1 MKTPSISIDQRV
13 IEDFI
18 SESGK
23 WQAMGSFH
31 LKFENWDIFKR
42 NRPKVVKGFGGW
54 LRIKNLPLD
63 YWCRK
68 TFEVIGNYFGGL
80 EDIATET
87 LNLINCSEAHI
98 QAKQI
103 LCSFMPTTYTNY
115 FNRGNDFLS
124 FGDIELMVPPSITK
138 GRLAA
143 KDFTNP
149 IIK

>member
-87 LNLINCSEAHI
+87 LNLITVVRLTFRPNKSYVVSCPPPI
-98 QAKQI
+98 QI
-103 LCSFMPTTYTNY
+103 TS
-115 FNRGNDFLS
+115 
-124 FGDIELMVPPSITK
+124 IEGTI
-138 GRLAA
+138 
-143 KDFTNP
+143 F
-149 IIK
+149 